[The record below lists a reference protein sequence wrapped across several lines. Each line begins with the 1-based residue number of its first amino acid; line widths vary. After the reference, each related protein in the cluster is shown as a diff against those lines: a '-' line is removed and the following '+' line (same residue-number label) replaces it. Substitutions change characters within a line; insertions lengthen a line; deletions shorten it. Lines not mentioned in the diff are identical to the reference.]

1 MQDFNDR
8 SNQLKSAIC
17 IFHSG
22 NCEQYGFQGQNIL
35 ALEKS
40 VKRFWQLS
48 WLHRVTDQNKG
59 SKYGK

>member
-8 SNQLKSAIC
+8 SNQLESAIC
-17 IFHSG
+17 IFHSD

-48 WLHRVTDQNKG
+48 WLHMVTV
-59 SKYGK
+59 